1 LSSVVQRLLDEA
13 ETLYA
18 SAQTGIARLP
28 LDCRTGIAAARRIYA
43 AIGTQVAATGYDS
56 ITSRAHV
63 SGRRKLTLAL
73 RATADVFLLRPGTH
87 HPPLPANLFLLQD
100 AAQEPVSKPKAVEK
114 LLTLFE
120 RLERA
125 QHGLQEQTG
134 SLA

>member
-1 LSSVVQRLLDEA
+1 LASVVQRLLDEA

-18 SAQTGIARLP
+18 SAESGIARLP

-43 AIGTQVAATGYDS
+43 AIGTEVAAAGYDS

-63 SGRRKLTLAL
+63 SGRRKLSLAL
-73 RATADVFLLRPGTH
+73 RAAADMFLLRPGA
-87 HPPLPANLFLLQD
+87 LPANLFLLQD
-100 AAQEPVSKPKAVEK
+100 AAQEPVTQPKAIDK
-114 LLTLFE
+114 LLTMFE

-125 QHGLQEQTG
+125 QHGLAQEQTG